1 MKIVTVIVKNYR
13 VLKEITVDWQEQLS
27 LIIGKNNCGKTSLLS
42 VMNKLLSESKNISV
56 HYDDFNVDF
65 KNMLFDCVALK
76 KRAWDEKQ
84 SQGIELY
91 LYIQYTDNDNISNI
105 APLLMD
111 LDPNNYM
118 VVLKIE
124 YSLIDINTLLI
135 DFDEFYGQLS
145 EGRRSNTKKR
155 ELFDRF
161 MRGKSSKY
169 FQVVYKSLKYDSIL
183 KQHIDDEFVIL
194 DRNRLQL
201 SHIISIR
208 CIGAK
213 RETDNNENDNSL
225 SALSNKYYERVKGES
240 GDPALQELE
249 LQLLKTDNELTQV
262 YSKLFKNVSDK
273 VKKFGGAKENETII
287 KIISSLGQR
296 ELIKENTTM
305 IYNVGE
311 HDLPENYNGLG
322 YLNLI
327 SIIIQI
333 ETFMA
338 EFRCE
343 REKDKKPADINI
355 LFIEEPEA
363 HTHPQ
368 LQYIFIKNIKELLQ
382 SEKICADGNVINVQT
397 IITSHSSH
405 IVSESDF
412 DDIKYFCR
420 ISPSEVISKNLNSLE
435 AEYKDESDPD
445 NKRFK
450 FLKQY
455 LTLNYAEIFFAD
467 KVILYEGDTERILLP
482 AMMKKIDQEEK
493 QSDTHLLSQ
502 NISLIAA
509 GANSQIFSQFLG
521 FLGIKTLIITD
532 IDAVKKKNKNGKIVY
547 EECEVSKGHRTSN
560 NALKFYFE
568 DALSNWGRTP
578 LNFFITRNNTQ
589 KVLKYID
596 GRWKQAKDGQ
606 LMIAYQTKEI
616 ALGTEYYPRSFE
628 DAFIFCN
635 REFIMSN
642 IKLFK
647 SLKNTAYFSEKNSDT
662 GAYTYSA
669 YELAKNCIKSKSS
682 FPMDVLI
689 NSESNEN
696 SDYSNWVIPPYIKEG
711 LLWLREK

>member
-111 LDPNNYM
+111 LDPNNYV

>member
-338 EFRCE
+338 EFRYE

>member
-111 LDPNNYM
+111 LDPNNYV

-509 GANSQIFSQFLG
+509 GANSQIFSQFL
-521 FLGIKTLIITD
+521 
-532 IDAVKKKNKNGKIVY
+532 
-547 EECEVSKGHRTSN
+547 
-560 NALKFYFE
+560 
-568 DALSNWGRTP
+568 
-578 LNFFITRNNTQ
+578 
-589 KVLKYID
+589 
-596 GRWKQAKDGQ
+596 
-606 LMIAYQTKEI
+606 
-616 ALGTEYYPRSFE
+616 
-628 DAFIFCN
+628 
-635 REFIMSN
+635 
-642 IKLFK
+642 
-647 SLKNTAYFSEKNSDT
+647 
-662 GAYTYSA
+662 
-669 YELAKNCIKSKSS
+669 ELR
-682 FPMDVLI
+682 L
-689 NSESNEN
+689 
-696 SDYSNWVIPPYIKEG
+696 
-711 LLWLREK
+711 

>member
-682 FPMDVLI
+682 FPMDVLT